1 MQGFKK
7 FLAWTF
13 INIFIRQVLGSNRDK
28 CHFRNFETDKNIPT
42 LQRSRAEHSESKISH
57 GGQGRACRRYQL
69 KSSKKLFFSFIV
81 CHLKLGLISAGLKTV
96 ELYEMLC

>member
-7 FLAWTF
+7 FLAWTI
-13 INIFIRQVLGSNRDK
+13 INIFIRQVLGSN
-28 CHFRNFETDKNIPT
+28 HFRNFETDKNRPT

-57 GGQGRACRRYQL
+57 GGQGSM
-69 KSSKKLFFSFIV
+69 SSLSFEVLKKLFFSLIV
-81 CHLKLGLISAGLKTV
+81 CRLKLGLISAGLKTV

>member
-13 INIFIRQVLGSNRDK
+13 INIFIRQVLGSN
-28 CHFRNFETDKNIPT
+28 HFRNFETDKNIPT

>member
-28 CHFRNFETDKNIPT
+28 CHFRNFETDKNRPT

-57 GGQGRACRRYQL
+57 GGQGSM
-69 KSSKKLFFSFIV
+69 SSLSFEVLKKLFFSLIV
-81 CHLKLGLISAGLKTV
+81 CRLKLGLISAGLKTV